1 MSDFDIRF
9 HCSINELS
17 PSAWDALAVN
27 AGPFLQHAF
36 LASLED
42 SGSVGP
48 GTGWVPQH
56 VSVWRAE
63 REQPCLV
70 MPLYQKHHSWGEYV
84 FDWAWADAWSRFGLS
99 YYPKLLTAVPFTP
112 STGPRLL
119 IGDHEELSAVV
130 PALLQR
136 IRDEMQA
143 VGASSWHVLFPRT
156 AQVAALQ
163 REGLLLRRGSQF
175 HWFNRGYRDFDDF
188 LSAFN
193 SRRRK
198 NVRKERRSV
207 QQAGVRCHRFTGRQ
221 IDEALWDRFY
231 TYYQQTYAERG
242 QRGYLSRR
250 FFSLLGQLMPESILL
265 VMAEQHGEWVAG
277 GLYLVDEKR
286 LYGRYWGAE
295 VDIPGLHFEV
305 CYYQGIEFCIEQGL
319 ECFDA
324 GAQGEHKLIRGFEPV
339 RTDSL
344 HWIEDKRFRDAIRQ
358 FCDEEEQYVDAYMTA
373 ATDALPYRKDSQ
385 DR

>member
-1 MSDFDIRF
+1 MNEFHIRF
-9 HCSINELS
+9 HHSINDVS
-17 PSAWDALAVN
+17 PSAWDALAAD

-48 GTGWVPQH
+48 GTGWMPYH
-56 VSVWRAE
+56 VSVRRSGDE
-63 REQPCLV
+63 LPCLV
-70 MPLYQKHHSWGEYV
+70 MPLYLKDHSWGEYV

-119 IGDHEELSAVV
+119 ASDDQLSHAVV
-130 PALLQR
+130 PGLLQR
-136 IRDEMQA
+136 VRDEMKA
-143 VGASSWHVLFPRT
+143 LGASSWHVLFPREE
-156 AQVAALQ
+156 QISALQ
-163 REGLLLRRGSQF
+163 NEGLLLRRGSQF
-175 HWFNRGYRDFDDF
+175 HWFNRDYRDFDAF

-198 NVRKERRSV
+198 NVRKERRAV
-207 QQAGVRCHRFTGRQ
+207 QEAGVRCHRFRGGQ
-221 IDEALWDRFY
+221 VDEALWDRFHA
-231 TYYQQTYAERG
+231 YYQLTYAERG

-250 FFSLLGQLMPESILL
+250 FFSLLGRLMPDSVLL
-265 VMAEQHGEWVAG
+265 VMAEQDGDWVAG
-277 GLYLVDEKR
+277 ALYLYDDRR
-286 LYGRYWGAE
+286 LYGRYWGTE
-295 VDIPGLHFEV
+295 VDVPGLHFEV

-339 RTDSL
+339 QTDSL
-344 HWIEDKRFRDAIRQ
+344 HWIEDPRFRDAIRQ
-358 FCDEEEQYVDAYMTA
+358 FCEEEARYVEAYMKA
-373 ATDALPYRKDSQ
+373 ASDALPYRAGGQ
-385 DR
+385 ER